1 MHVGMYACMYACM
14 HVCMHVCMWYVGAS
28 VSQRIMKNMFL
39 SSIVPG
45 EIMSGFEDR
54 VRVWGVVF
62 RG

>member
-1 MHVGMYACMYACM
+1 MHVCMYACLYA
-14 HVCMHVCMWYVGAS
+14 CLYVVRRSFS
-28 VSQRIMKNMFL
+28 VTEDYENMFL